1 MNLCELKRGD
11 KAVVL
16 KVELPMLLKERLRA
30 LRVHSGASITV
41 LKVSVRKG
49 TFLIESGSGKVA
61 LGRDVAEG
69 IRIWKT

>member
-1 MNLCELKRGD
+1 MNLCDLKRGD

-16 KVELPMLLKERLRA
+16 KVDLPILLKERLRA
-30 LRVHSGASITV
+30 LRISAGAKLTV

-49 TFLIESGSGKVA
+49 TYLIESGSGEVA

>member
-30 LRVHSGASITV
+30 LRVYSGARVTV

-49 TFLIESGSGKVA
+49 TFLIESGSGKIA

-69 IRIWKT
+69 VRVWRT